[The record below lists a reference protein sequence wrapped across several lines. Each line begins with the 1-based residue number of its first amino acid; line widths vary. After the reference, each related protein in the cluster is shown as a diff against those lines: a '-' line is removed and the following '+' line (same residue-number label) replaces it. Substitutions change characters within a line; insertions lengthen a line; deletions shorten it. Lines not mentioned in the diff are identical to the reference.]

1 MYVFTWYVAR
11 ALLYVRRYVG
21 RDFFVLIS
29 TSEAPFC
36 TSGVT
41 EHPRRFIYHVEDCH
55 KCFYVCKMWYAHY
68 YFAAQ
73 FSTWAPVSTTLTTMK
88 TTWGFSFHPHQVYFV
103 QQPLI
108 QLSLL
113 WWSPNNY
120 CFRFRFGQFLAKIQY
135 EMRSWMTYQSQLKTR
150 NSSVL
155 WLCSAS
161 VGAFRSMAYYQTI
174 FEGNWSQ
181 RPLF

>member
-1 MYVFTWYVAR
+1 MF
-11 ALLYVRRYVG
+11 LLDTLRGLCCTFGGTSGEISLYWSLRRRLHFVRRELRNIPVDLYTMSRIV
-21 RDFFVLIS
+21 
-29 TSEAPFC
+29 TSA
-36 TSGVT
+36 
-41 EHPRRFIYHVEDCH
+41 
-55 KCFYVCKMWYAHY
+55 YVCKMWYAHY

-135 EMRSWMTYQSQLKTR
+135 EMRSWMTYQSQMKTR

-174 FEGNWSQ
+174 FEGNWFQ
-181 RPLF
+181 RPSF